1 VQGAYIPAPA
11 STTLDLSMLEQW
23 SAAHPEVRQR
33 ARERWTKCTLEEW
46 QQGAEGAAPYR
57 DCISVCAD

>member
-1 VQGAYIPAPA
+1 
-11 STTLDLSMLEQW
+11 MLEQW

-46 QQGAEGAAPYR
+46 QQGAEGAAPYPAR
-57 DCISVCAD
+57 VSICAG